1 MQKKIV
7 TFLAGSIFALTACG
21 KENIADTT
29 RSDEIGWKQ
38 TEEGGWSKVTE
49 PTKDEVYS
57 GFEHFVR
64 EVGSKGTQNN
74 PYQAREK
81 ALAKIGYWGVD
92 LNRYEGMIQIEIDT
106 IFTGEEAE
114 HPDFETP
121 ENTQRVAAITNIQMV
136 EGLEDKPYAISIQPF
151 VYDGNSFIAQ
161 EPDLGNP
168 FMSLEPITLNE
179 ARVGPISM
187 LVAEG
192 DLDDQKF
199 MLDTG
204 VDQVWFAF

>member
-7 TFLAGSIFALTACG
+7 TFLAGSVFALTACG
-21 KENIADTT
+21 GENIADTT
-29 RSDEIGWKQ
+29 RSDKTGWEQ
-38 TEEGGWSKVTE
+38 TEDSGWSKVVE

-57 GFEHFVR
+57 EFEHFVR
-64 EVGSKGTQNN
+64 EERSKGTQNN
-74 PYQAREK
+74 PYQVQEK

-92 LNRYEGMIQIEIDT
+92 LNRHEGMIEIEIDT
-106 IFTGEEAE
+106 IFTGDEDK
-114 HPDFETP
+114 HPDFDTP
-121 ENTQRVAAITNIQMV
+121 ENTQRVAAVTNIQMI
-136 EGLEDKPYAISIQPF
+136 EGPEDKAYAISIQPF
-151 VYDGNSFIAQ
+151 VYDGNLFIAQ
-161 EPDLGNP
+161 EPGLGNP

-179 ARVGPISM
+179 ARVGTISM

-192 DLDDQKF
+192 DLEDQKF